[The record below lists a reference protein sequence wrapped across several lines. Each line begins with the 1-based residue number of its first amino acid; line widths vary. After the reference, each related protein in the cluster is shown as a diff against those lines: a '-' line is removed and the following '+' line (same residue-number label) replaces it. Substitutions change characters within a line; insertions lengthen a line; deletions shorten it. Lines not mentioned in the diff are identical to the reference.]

1 MKEKAIRIIIKY
13 KVELENHRMAL
24 DMNPNNNNVKKIMFY
39 RDELI
44 LEELQSLGYILKL
57 EEQQDNLSTVY
68 QWLHETMQI
77 AEANIALATVGL

>member
-1 MKEKAIRIIIKY
+1 
-13 KVELENHRMAL
+13 MAL